1 MGRIK
6 SLKCRECLKEYEPG
20 FRYVCED
27 CFGPL
32 DVTYEELSI
41 SRHTFE
47 LREKTYWRYFELL
60 PIADKS
66 NIVSLN
72 AGLTPL
78 QYADKLGNKLG
89 LKSLY
94 IKNDSVNPTFSFKDR
109 PAGVAVSRAK
119 EIRLNA
125 VGCASTG

>member
-1 MGRIK
+1 MGSIK
-6 SLKCRECLKEYEPG
+6 SLKCRECLKEYEPH

-27 CFGPL
+27 CLGPL
-32 DVTYEELSI
+32 DVTYKELSI

-60 PIADKS
+60 PIANKN

-78 QYADKLGNKLG
+78 QYADKLGSRLG
-89 LKSLY
+89 LKSLRSEEHTSELQSRQY
-94 IKNDSVNPTFSFKDR
+94 LVCRLLLEKKKKQTKHNTTKNREK
-109 PAGVAVSRAK
+109 A
-119 EIRLNA
+119 
-125 VGCASTG
+125 

>member
-1 MGRIK
+1 MGSIK

-32 DVTYEELSI
+32 DVTYKELSI

-89 LKSLY
+89 HQLP
-94 IKNDSVNPTFSFKDR
+94 V
-109 PAGVAVSRAK
+109 
-119 EIRLNA
+119 
-125 VGCASTG
+125 

>member
-1 MGRIK
+1 MGSIK

-72 AGLTPL
+72 AGLRAL
-78 QYADKLGNKLG
+78 QYADKRGNKLG
-89 LKSLY
+89 VKSLDM
-94 IKNDSVNPTFSFKDR
+94 KGGSGSAACGGKGG
-109 PAGVAVSRAK
+109 PAGVAGSRAK
-119 EIRLNA
+119 
-125 VGCASTG
+125 G